1 MSALDYYSEWKVS
14 TKLVA
19 GEWRYDVYRIKY
31 DRRGKRYEYSIFW
44 DEYDTLKEAQAVA
57 DDLNARR

>member
-1 MSALDYYSEWKVS
+1 MQ

-19 GEWRYDVYRIKY
+19 GEWRYDVYRVKY
-31 DRRGKRYEYSIFW
+31 DWRGKQFGYTVFW

-57 DDLNARR
+57 DDLNGRR